1 MGTISRRELV
11 QIMAAAAAVPGVG
24 APAARAATVHR
35 PRRPEPVVA
44 ERVRE
49 LFTSLPFESQELR
62 GLFADRMQ
70 TNVES
75 RLLHIDERA
84 CLSGFVHRDSAGN
97 FDGAWVGEHA
107 GKFLDAACNAVRYR
121 EHAGLRHIMER
132 MVKALIASQEPDGTW
147 APIPRRAAG
156 RAGMSGCT

>member
-24 APAARAATVHR
+24 APARAATVHR
-35 PRRPEPVVA
+35 PRRPEPVIA

-49 LFTSLPFESQELR
+49 LFTPLPFESQELR

-70 TNVES
+70 SNVER
-75 RLLHIDERA
+75 RLLHIDESA
-84 CLSGFVHRDSAGN
+84 CLSGFVHRDTAGN

-121 EHAGLRHIMER
+121 EHAGLRHIIER
-132 MVKALIASQEPDGTW
+132 MVRSEE
-147 APIPRRAAG
+147 RRVG
-156 RAGMSGCT
+156 KECRSRWSPYH